1 MQYGEQAAA
10 IVAACRRLHARGLLA
25 GTEGNVSIRVSD
37 VTMLITPSGADK
49 GELRAEQILEMP
61 LEQAPD
67 QPPGQPLEQ
76 PLTLSPEMGPD
87 YHKWLSATIDSDTPL
102 RDSVAR
108 PSSEI
113 EMHRVVYA
121 ARSDVRAVVHAHPP
135 VATGLATAGKNLPA
149 NIVPE
154 LPVVVG
160 PVALVPYARPGTS
173 ALGAAM
179 APLLSG
185 HEVFLLANH
194 GVTAVGNTLV
204 EAVQRMESVEQAARI
219 YFVAQ
224 VMGGAVTL
232 AQTEV
237 DALLALHPRA
247 AAHLNHNRT

>member
-1 MQYGEQAAA
+1 MKYGEQAAA

-25 GTEGNVSIRVSD
+25 GTEGNVSMRVSD

-49 GELRAEQILEMP
+49 GRLVAEQII
-61 LEQAPD
+61 
-67 QPPGQPLEQ
+67 EQ
-76 PLTLSPEMGPD
+76 PLVLSRELGPN
-87 YHKWLSATIDSDTPL
+87 YHKSMARAVVGDGTV
-102 RDSVAR
+102 RDSAAR

-113 EMHRVVYA
+113 EMHRVCYA
-121 ARSDVRAVVHAHPP
+121 ERSDVCAVVHAHPP
-135 VATGLATAGKNLPA
+135 VATGLATAGKNLPS
-149 NIVPE
+149 NVVPE

-160 PVALVPYARPGTS
+160 PVALVPYARPGTF

-185 HEVFLLANH
+185 HEVFLLSNH
-194 GVTAVGNTLV
+194 GVTSVGNTLD

-224 VMGGAVTL
+224 VMGGADTL

-247 AAHLNHNRT
+247 AAHLKYT

>member
-1 MQYGEQAAA
+1 MLAGTSCTAPRPDMKYGEQAAA

-25 GTEGNVSIRVSD
+25 GTEGNVSMRVSD

-49 GELRAEQILEMP
+49 GQLVAEQIV
-61 LEQAPD
+61 
-67 QPPGQPLEQ
+67 EQ
-76 PLTLSPEMGPD
+76 PLVPEAMGPD
-87 YHKWLSATIDSDTPL
+87 CHKSMKVAANGDAAV
-102 RDSVAR
+102 RDSTGR

-113 EMHRVVYA
+113 EMHRVCYA
-121 ARSDVRAVVHAHPP
+121 GRPDVRAVVHAHPP
-135 VATGLATAGKNLPA
+135 VATGLATAGKTLPA

-160 PVALVPYARPGTS
+160 PVALVPYARPGTP

-185 HEVFLLANH
+185 HEVFLLSNH
-194 GVTAVGNTLV
+194 GVTSVGITLD

-224 VMGGAVTL
+224 VMGGAGTL

>member
-1 MQYGEQAAA
+1 MKYGAQAAA

-25 GTEGNVSIRVSD
+25 GTEGNVSMRVSE

-49 GELRAEQILEMP
+49 GQLVAEQII
-61 LEQAPD
+61 
-67 QPPGQPLEQ
+67 EQ
-76 PLTLSPEMGPD
+76 PLALGAEMSAD
-87 YHKWLSATIDSDTPL
+87 YHKSMNAAANSNAAV
-102 RDSVAR
+102 RDSTAR

-113 EMHRVVYA
+113 EMHRVCYA
-121 ARSDVRAVVHAHPP
+121 GRPDVRAVVHAHPP
-135 VATGLATAGKNLPA
+135 VATGLATAGKTLPA

-160 PVALVPYARPGTS
+160 PVALVPYARPGTP

-179 APLLSG
+179 APLLAR
-185 HEVFLLANH
+185 HEVFLLSNH
-194 GVTAVGNTLV
+194 GVTAVGNTLD

-224 VMGGAVTL
+224 VMGGAGTL